1 MAEQKRIVD
10 VIVAGAGHNGLV
22 SAAYLAKAG
31 LDTLVLEQQSF
42 YGGLTSTTEMTPEA
56 PGYFINEASMHASL
70 FRTTSIFEDLEL
82 GTKYGLRQ
90 RVIDPCHLQMQLDG
104 SSLGMWRDPQKT
116 ARELRHFSRKD
127 ADALLDLYNVI
138 DAAVAIG
145 VPLMQTN
152 PTRPEFKQVTKALKG
167 MAKNARELVAIGRWI
182 TCSQIEAIEDHFEHD
197 IIRAPLLIQLPF
209 MPFNA
214 DLGGWALIYLGILSK
229 YGVSMFEGGTGEF
242 PRALIDCM
250 KDNGGDIRLSSRVEE
265 MVVRQGR
272 VVGVRLDDGEE
283 FYARRGVLTAF
294 SPKTTLTRM
303 LPDGV
308 LNDRL
313 RNRAEHIPTTVRHFT
328 DFKLNVALKGRL
340 RMEKIEAWRGRDM
353 DCRLPANSYHTYEE
367 ARAAQYACV
376 RGAIPKHFPGLAQI
390 TTALSPHMAPDG
402 CDTFWF
408 WCGMTP
414 IEPSIGWDRARDE
427 IAQTI
432 VTQSNHYYEG
442 LEELEIARRPLGKP
456 DIEERFGAIDGNIY
470 HVDPTITRF
479 GPLKPAL
486 GFAGYSTPVPGLFL
500 TGSGTHPVAG
510 ISGMPGQNA
519 AKTMIRLFKKE
530 DGQGRAAHGVEEA
543 RNWEAHIAAKTGA
556 APEEEAFGVAG

>member
-1 MAEQKRIVD
+1 MSEHLISAHKRVVD

-42 YGGLTSTTEMTPEA
+42 PGGLTSTTEMLPEA
-56 PGYFINEASMHASL
+56 PGYMINEASMQASL
-70 FRTTSIFEDLEL
+70 FRTTNIVEELEL

-90 RVIDPCHLQMQLDG
+90 RVIDPCHLQMALDG
-104 SSLGMWRDPQKT
+104 SSLGLWRDPQRT
-116 ARELRHFSRKD
+116 AAELRHFSPKD
-127 ADALLDLYNVI
+127 ADALIDLYRVI
-138 DAAVAIG
+138 DAAVEIG
-145 VPLMQTN
+145 LPLMQTS
-152 PTRPEFKQVTKALKG
+152 PTRPEFKNVMKAFTGL
-167 MAKNARELVAIGRWI
+167 ARNRRELVAIGRWM
-182 TCSQIEAIEDHFEHD
+182 TCSQIEAIEDSFEHD
-197 IIRAPLLIQLPF
+197 MIRAPMLIQLPF

-229 YGVSMFEGGTGEF
+229 YGVAMFEGGTGQL

-250 KDNGGDIRLSSRVEE
+250 RDHGGELRLNARVQD
-265 MVVRQGR
+265 MILSKAGR
-272 VVGVRLDDGEE
+272 VIGVRLDTGEE
-283 FYARRGVLTAF
+283 IFARRGVLTAF

-303 LPDGV
+303 LPEGL

-313 RNRAEHIPTTVRHFT
+313 RNRAKHIPTTVKHFT
-328 DFKLNVALKGRL
+328 DYKLNVALKGRL
-340 RMEKIEAWRGRDM
+340 TMNRIEKWRGHDM

-376 RGAIPKHFPGLAQI
+376 RGEMPKTFPGLAQI
-390 TTALSPHMAPDG
+390 TTALTPSMAPEG

-414 IEPSIGWDRARDE
+414 INPREGWDKIRDE

-432 VTQSNHYYEG
+432 ITQSDHYYEG
-442 LEELEIARRPLGKP
+442 LEELEIARRPLGM
-456 DIEERFGAIDGNIY
+456 IELEERFGLLDGNIY

-486 GFAGYSTPVPGLFL
+486 GFAGYSTPVPAC
-500 TGSGTHPVAG
+500 S
-510 ISGMPGQNA
+510 
-519 AKTMIRLFKKE
+519 
-530 DGQGRAAHGVEEA
+530 
-543 RNWEAHIAAKTGA
+543 
-556 APEEEAFGVAG
+556 